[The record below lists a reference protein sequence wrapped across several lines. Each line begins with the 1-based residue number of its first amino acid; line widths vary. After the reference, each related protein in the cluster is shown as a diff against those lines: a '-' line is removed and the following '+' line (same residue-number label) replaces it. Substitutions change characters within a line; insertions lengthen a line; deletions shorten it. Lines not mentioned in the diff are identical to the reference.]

1 MEEEREGGSAWT
13 HTLCVT
19 VSGYSLDTG
28 ECFKDRGRAWA
39 IVPFKP
45 PQPQSS
51 LALFTCSQCRPRP
64 CSVWRSTSWG
74 GCFSGLYGRRKTVT
88 TVTEDLRSCFLTE
101 GIRGE
106 VFPTQS
112 RTLGSPSS
120 RRVWPLACTSLQ
132 EKKKKDNN
140 KLFKYIWKVWVHI
153 FETHIRR
160 ALNTEAL
167 KFWTRFRIFAP
178 PIIVILHLNDITE
191 F

>member
-1 MEEEREGGSAWT
+1 MEEEREGGLAWT

-28 ECFKDRGRAWA
+28 ECFKDRGRALA

-88 TVTEDLRSCFLTE
+88 TVTEDLRNCFLTE

-106 VFPTQS
+106 AFPTQS

-132 EKKKKDNN
+132 EKKKTTISFLSTSGKSECIFS
-140 KLFKYIWKVWVHI
+140 KLTLEELLIPKL
-153 FETHIRR
+153 
-160 ALNTEAL
+160 LNSEQ
-167 KFWTRFRIFAP
+167 
-178 PIIVILHLNDITE
+178 DSE
-191 F
+191 FLLLP